1 MRHAEVTL
9 DDKFLLERGRVFITG
24 VQALVRVLIDRR
36 RLDSRQGLKT
46 AGFLSGYR
54 GSPLGGLDQ
63 QAHRAGKLLAAN
75 DIVFKEG
82 LNEDLAATAVW
93 GSQQANL
100 FPGAR
105 YDGVFGMWYGKAPGV
120 DRTGDAFKH
129 ANFAGTWPKG
139 GVLAVAGDDHACK
152 SSTLPSQS
160 EFAFQDFEMPVLA
173 PADVQEVLDYGL
185 LGYALSRYSGLW
197 IGLIA
202 LADTMDSGA
211 TIDVSLDRHD
221 HRLPEGFVLP
231 PGGLGIRVK
240 DQPLDKEQRL
250 RLYKIPAALAFA
262 RANQIDRTMV
272 AGPRRRLGIAA
283 HGQAYRDVMEAL
295 AAMGI
300 GERQAADLGLAIY
313 KVGMPWPLEPTG
325 LRAFA
330 RGLETL
336 MIVEH
341 KRPLLEAQARAALYD
356 LPAHAQPKVIG
367 KVDEQGHPLLSQLGS
382 LSVAEVA
389 LAIADR
395 LPPGPHMERVHDFL
409 SRVSAS
415 SMAAVTLG
423 AEQVRKP
430 FFCSG
435 CPHNTSTRLPEG
447 SRALAGIGCHY
458 MASFSDPQTDL
469 TTHMGAEGVTW
480 AGASPFTDE
489 PHVFA
494 NLGDGT
500 YNHSGSLAIRA
511 SIAMGSHIT
520 YKLLYNDAVAMT
532 GGQHPESGFSVAQ
545 ITRQLAAEGVA
556 RTVVVADEI
565 ERYASITDLAPG
577 VEVKPRRELMAVQ
590 RALKATPGVTVLIY
604 DQTCATEKRR
614 RRKRGLMPAATRKV
628 FINPLVCE
636 GCGDCSRASNCV
648 SIEPLETE
656 FGRKRRI
663 DQSTCNQDYSCLE
676 GFCPSFVTLEGAEAA
691 HAHELP
697 ALTADSTP
705 LPTIPAF
712 EGVKNI
718 IFTGIGG
725 TGVTTTAS
733 ILAMAAH
740 VDGLAASVV
749 DMTGLAQKGGAVFS
763 HVRIGATEETAVG
776 GRVPAASTNAL
787 IACDLLVAAGPEALA
802 LYAKDRTDAVGN
814 ADFQPTAD
822 LVFDRDARFDS
833 ASMERRI
840 KGATRSYDSCPAVE
854 MAEEKLGDAIFANT
868 IMLGFAWQKGMIPVS
883 ARALYRAIHLNGV
896 EAEANL
902 QAFEIGR
909 IAAYDPTQRRVE
921 SATPP
926 AKLPQTMPLDE
937 LIAHRA
943 GELAAYQD
951 QAYAE
956 RYLKRIAAVRAA
968 EAALGSETL
977 TRAAAI
983 NLFKLMAIKDEY
995 EVARLYS
1002 DGRFAA
1008 ALGKTLTGGKAK
1020 VLLAPPMLS
1029 PKDDKGQPRKMAFGP
1044 WMLRWGFPALARLK
1058 GLRSGPLDLFAHTS
1072 ERRAERALLADYE
1085 ATLEKL
1091 VAGLS
1096 MERLLLAAKIASIP
1110 DQIRGFG
1117 HVKDAAMKAAKAE
1130 EAKLWTEWDKAVAS
1144 TPALVTA

>member
-1 MRHAEVTL
+1 MRHTEVTL
-9 DDKFLLERGRVFITG
+9 DDKFLLDRGRVFITG
-24 VQALVRVLIDRR
+24 VQALVRVLLDRQ
-36 RLDSRQGLKT
+36 RLDAREGLRT
-46 AGFLSGYR
+46 AGFMSGYR

-63 QAHRAGKLLAAN
+63 QAHRADKHLKAH

-120 DRTGDAFKH
+120 DRTGDVFKH

-139 GVLAVAGDDHACK
+139 GVVAVAGDDHACK

-160 EFAFQDFEMPVLA
+160 EFAFEDFEIPVLA

-185 LGYALSRYSGLW
+185 IGYSMSRFSGLW
-197 IGLIA
+197 TGLIA

-211 TIDVSLDRHD
+211 TIDIDLARHA
-221 HRLPEGFVLP
+221 HRLPEGFALP
-231 PGGLGIRVK
+231 TGGLGIRLK
-240 DQPLDKEQRL
+240 DQPLEKERRL

-262 RANQIDRTMV
+262 KANGIDRTII
-272 AGPRRRLGIAA
+272 AGPRRRFGIAT
-283 HGQAYRDVMEAL
+283 HGQAFKDVMEAL
-295 AAMGI
+295 DAMGI
-300 GERQAADLGLAIY
+300 GLAQAADLGVAIY

-330 RGLETL
+330 SGLETL

-341 KRPLLEAQARAALYD
+341 KRPLLEAQARAALYE
-356 LPAHAQPKVIG
+356 LPHHAQPRVIG
-367 KVDEQGHPLLSQLGS
+367 KVDEHGHPLLSQVGS

-395 LPPGPHMERVHDFL
+395 LPPGPHMDRVYDFL
-409 SRVSAS
+409 GRVSAS
-415 SMAAVTLG
+415 GMAAVTLG
-423 AEQVRKP
+423 AEQLRKP

-435 CPHNTSTRLPEG
+435 CPHNSSTKLPEG

-458 MASFSDPQTDL
+458 MATFSDPATDL
-469 TTHMGAEGVTW
+469 NSHMGGEGLAW

-489 PHVFA
+489 THVFA

-500 YNHSGSLAIRA
+500 YSHSGSLAIRA
-511 SIAMGSHIT
+511 SVAMGSNIT

-532 GGQHPESGFSVAQ
+532 GGQAPEGGFSVAQ
-545 ITRQLAAEGVA
+545 ITRQLASENVA
-556 RTVVVADEI
+556 RTIVVADEI
-565 ERYASITDLAPG
+565 ERYAGVTDLAAG
-577 VEVKPRRELMAVQ
+577 VEVRPRSELMATQ
-590 RALKATPGVTVLIY
+590 RELRKTPGTTVLIF

-614 RRKRGLMPAATRKV
+614 RRKRGTLEQAPRRV

-663 DQSTCNQDYSCLE
+663 DQSTCNQDYSCLD
-676 GFCPSFVTLEGAEAA
+676 GFCPSFITLEGAENP
-691 HAHELP
+691 HAHQLP

-705 LPTIPAF
+705 MPTIPAF

-740 VDGLAASVV
+740 VDGMAASVV

-763 HVRIGATEETAVG
+763 HVRIGAEETTAIG
-776 GRVPAASTNAL
+776 GRVPAASVHTL

-802 LYAKDRTDAVGN
+802 LYAKDRTEAVGN
-814 ADFQPTAD
+814 GDFQPTAD
-822 LVFDRDARFDS
+822 LVFDRDARFD
-833 ASMERRI
+833 AGAMERRI
-840 KGATRSYDSCPAVE
+840 AGATKSYDGCPAVE
-854 MAEEKLGDAIFANT
+854 MAEEKLGDAIFANM
-868 IMLGFAWQKGMIPVS
+868 IMLGFAWQKGFVPVS
-883 ARALYRAIHLNGV
+883 ARALYRAIRLNGV
-896 EAEANL
+896 ESEANL
-902 QAFEIGR
+902 QAFELGR
-909 IAAYDPTQRRVE
+909 IAAFDPASRRTE
-921 SATPP
+921 HKPEPS
-926 AKLPQTMPLDE
+926 PQTMPLDE
-937 LIAHRA
+937 LIAHRTS
-943 GELAAYQD
+943 ELTAYQD
-951 QAYAE
+951 AAYAR
-956 RYLKRIAAVRAA
+956 RYADKVAKVRAA
-968 EAALGSETL
+968 EAGQGGEAL
-977 TRAAAI
+977 TRAVAV
-983 NLFKLMAIKDEY
+983 NLYKLMAIKDEY

-1008 ALGKTLTGGKAK
+1008 TLAETFKGGKAK
-1020 VLLAPPMLS
+1020 VLLAPPLIS
-1029 PKDDKGQPRKMAFGP
+1029 GKDDAGHLKKRAFGG
-1044 WMLRWGFPALARLK
+1044 WMLRWGFPTLARLK
-1058 GLRSGPLDLFAHTS
+1058 GLRGGPLDLFGATA
-1072 ERRAERALLADYE
+1072 ERRAERKLLADYE
-1085 ATLEKL
+1085 A
-1091 VAGLS
+1091 GLGRLLGGLTP
-1096 MERLLLAAKIASIP
+1096 ERLPLATKIAAVP
-1110 DQIRGFG
+1110 DSIRGFG
-1117 HVKDAAMKAAKAE
+1117 HVKEAAMVSAAKEA
-1130 EAKLWTEWDKAVAS
+1130 AKLWAEWDKAPLA
-1144 TPALVTA
+1144 AAA